1 MPGIPEIIGESQVGT
16 LDPVEEKTQNRGEA
30 RENRRRPC
38 PKRVRAKSGM
48 NSSPLRLRLC
58 DFSGEGERAPP

>member
-16 LDPVEEKTQNRGEA
+16 LDPVEEKTQNRDEVREKPRQPRFLRSFA
-30 RENRRRPC
+30 R
-38 PKRVRAKSGM
+38 SGM
-48 NSSPLRLRLC
+48 IPSPLRLRLR